1 MRFCVRI
8 FVRFFV
14 RFLMESFVRSSLGA
28 ALTPILTNL
37 DRAKAWDQVSLARS
51 AARSVFCSVFYSVGI
66 RKCHAEQSDVS
77 AKVLG
82 LGRFGTLMGALFLN
96 RSRTRKDTLPSAQRD
111 TSYGRRFYGRRSYGQ
126 ASPLILPTSW
136 LVS

>member
-8 FVRFFV
+8 FVRIFV
-14 RFLMESFVRSSLGA
+14 RFLMEPFVRSSLGA

-51 AARSVFCSVFYSVGI
+51 AARSVFYSVGI
-66 RKCHAEQSDVS
+66 RKCHAEQSGVS

-82 LGRFGTLMGALFLN
+82 LGRFGTPMRPLFLN

-111 TSYGRRFYGRRSYGQ
+111 TSYGRRSYGQ
-126 ASPLILPTSW
+126 ALPLILPTSW